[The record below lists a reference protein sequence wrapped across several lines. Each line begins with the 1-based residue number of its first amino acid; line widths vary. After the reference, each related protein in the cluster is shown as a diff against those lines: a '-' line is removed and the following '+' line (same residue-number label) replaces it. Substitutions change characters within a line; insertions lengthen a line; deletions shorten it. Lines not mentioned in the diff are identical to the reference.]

1 MVFARPSVLTP
12 VLTPVFAL
20 YHQSFCT
27 SASTAD
33 TDTTGGTT
41 YPLPAEVSAIALMV
55 PYVAA
60 AWTTIVLTVA
70 VGYVAKVLA
79 AMAVTMGVW
88 TVNEVSFRTESTTTS
103 SDVEGNRTCV
113 PGVSD

>member
-1 MVFARPSVLTP
+1 LTPPLSIVTVLIWPAPCTTESDAAENMFFARPSVLTP

-41 YPLPAEVSAIALMV
+41 YPLPADVSAIVLIV
-55 PYVAA
+55 PYVAGA
-60 AWTTIVLTVA
+60 RTTIVFTVA

-79 AMAVTMGVW
+79 AMAVTMGV
-88 TVNEVSFRTESTTTS
+88 
-103 SDVEGNRTCV
+103 
-113 PGVSD
+113 